1 MFDFLKRW
9 FGDKPK
15 KESPKQPEPTV
26 AESDDPDLDPEIIF
40 EELKPKIEKF
50 TTTCIGI
57 NTKVDPDLELANS
70 KFGGLPYFPKG
81 QELPKDVN
89 GKPMRLLAQLNF
101 AEIPEFEHYPTEG
114 LLQFFIEEEGDV
126 YGMDFDD
133 PTSQKGWRVLF
144 FEKVDFEPRTD
155 VAEIYATEWEESPL
169 HKAPLALTFAFKKDY
184 PTYPSVEY
192 YRNIQP
198 LFEQVEKGDYEDFL
212 SDIYMDQD
220 LSDGHK
226 IGGFPYYTQN
236 EIRELR
242 NQFLDYH
249 LLFQMDS
256 EDDKIMW
263 GDVGVSNFFIK
274 KEDLINR
281 DFSKVLY
288 NWDCH

>member
-1 MFDFLKRW
+1 MFDFLKRL
-9 FGDKPK
+9 FGGKPK
-15 KESPKQPEPTV
+15 AKTPKTIV
-26 AESDDPDLDPEIIF
+26 TESDDPDLDPEVIL
-40 EELKPKIEKF
+40 EELKPTIEKF

-57 NTKVDPDLELANS
+57 STKLDPDLKLENS
-70 KFGGLPYFPKG
+70 KFGGLPYFPVG
-81 QELPKDVN
+81 QELPKDTN
-89 GKPMRLLAQLNF
+89 GKTMRLLAQLNF
-101 AEIPEFEHYPTEG
+101 SEIPKFTNYPAEG
-114 LLQFFIEEEGDV
+114 LLQFFIEEEEI
-126 YGMDFDD
+126 YGLDYDQ

-144 FEKVDFEPRTD
+144 FENIDFEPRTD
-155 VAEIYATEWEESPL
+155 VAEVYATKWEESPL
-169 HKAPLALTFAFKKDY
+169 LVEPLALTFAFSKDY
-184 PTYPSVEY
+184 PTYPSLEY
-192 YRNIQP
+192 YRDIQP

-212 SDIYMDQD
+212 SDIYMDQG

-242 NQFLDYH
+242 NQFLDYQ

-263 GDVGVSNFFIK
+263 GDVGVANFFIK
-274 KEDLINR
+274 KEDLIKR